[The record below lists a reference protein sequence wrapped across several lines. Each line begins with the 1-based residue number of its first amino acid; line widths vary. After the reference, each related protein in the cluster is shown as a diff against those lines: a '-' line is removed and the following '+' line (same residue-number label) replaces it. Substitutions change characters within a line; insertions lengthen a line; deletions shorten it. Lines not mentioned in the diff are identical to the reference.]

1 MKHVGL
7 CCVVIA
13 VSVLAVA
20 RGAPRRRA
28 HPTFPR
34 THVQAGEDR
43 THDSPG
49 ALNARDGS
57 AEDRLD
63 LSYHAETL
71 SMLRTKVQRTGR
83 LRSLRDLKSQVR
95 RLQREVIGGNKELIN
110 SLLSLLRDGSPL
122 DKVLAGILL
131 GPVEDEAVSESL
143 QGMKAE
149 AARVNVQ
156 NREAFSIGL
165 LLAIFGKKFATGD
178 FDREASV
185 DFEQRLNYLVYVSER
200 ALNLLPQNREGLP
213 ATDAAV
219 ATMPDE
225 GAAVVDAFKRG
236 FNADEARNLQ
246 GLWETLAGNEAIQG
260 LIEAILFNDSQ
271 NEITALVLLELAR
284 AGPNDKLAYYLSHL
298 RSGSNSEHVASR
310 LFEVITESQTDGEAA
325 KAGIQALSTNTSR
338 ISLTLVHRLLS
349 AATDEDLQA
358 VLIKAI
364 DSHPHSD
371 NERVI
376 CEAANHSSPGIRRVA
391 CLRLAKRDSTAC
403 FEALSTLAIKDPE
416 PDVRSL
422 AVDALRYANAPLQKR
437 ITVLRYV
444 ALNDTDLSIREKAA
458 RIAEQLAGEK

>member
-1 MKHVGL
+1 MKHVGLL

-13 VSVLAVA
+13 VAVLAFA
-20 RGAPRRRA
+20 CGAPDRRA
-28 HPTFPR
+28 HPTLPR

-49 ALNARDGS
+49 ALNARDGL
-57 AEDRLD
+57 AEDRLNH
-63 LSYHAETL
+63 HAETL

-83 LRSLRDLKSQVR
+83 LRSLRDLKSEVR
-95 RLQREVIGGNKELIN
+95 RLQREVIGGNKDLIN

-131 GPVEDEAVSESL
+131 GSAEDEAVSESL

-149 AARVNVQ
+149 AGRVNVQ

-178 FDREASV
+178 FDREAAV

-213 ATDAAV
+213 ATGPAI

-236 FNADEARNLQ
+236 LHADEARNLQ
-246 GLWETLAGNEAIQG
+246 GLWATFAGNEAIQG

-284 AGPNDKLAYYLSHL
+284 AGPKDKLAYYLSHL
-298 RSGSNSEHVASR
+298 RSGSNSEHLASS
-310 LFEVITESQTDGEAA
+310 LFEVITEFQTDGEAV
-325 KAGIQALSTNTSR
+325 KAGIRALSTNTSR
-338 ISLTLVHRLLS
+338 IPLTLLHRLLS

-364 DSHPHSD
+364 DSHPHCES
-371 NERVI
+371 ERVI
-376 CEAANHSSPGIRRVA
+376 CEAANHSSPVVRRVA
-391 CLRLAKRDSTAC
+391 CLRLANRDSAAC
-403 FEALSTLAIKDPE
+403 FEALSTLAIKDTE
-416 PDVRSL
+416 SDVRSL
-422 AVDALRYANAPLQKR
+422 AVDALRYGNAPLQKR

-444 ALNDTDLSIREKAA
+444 ALNDTDPSIREKAA
-458 RIAEQLAGEK
+458 RIAEQLAEEK